1 MPPVGF
7 HALNA
12 GGVQVRG
19 LPSDLLVNPRSL
31 RIEHCSVGININPVQ
46 SNLRE
51 IFCEICNVRSMAGG
65 NLRKKFKLEPNEKK
79 ITSKA
84 AIGVSGISVRR
95 TLRIGSWKTKRIWR
109 VKERGGHLVPIRCRG
124 AVGLRTSPAHP

>member
-1 MPPVGF
+1 MNPRSDKDSPVGF

-12 GGVQVRG
+12 EGVQVRG
-19 LPSDLLVNPRSL
+19 LPSDLVVNPRSL
-31 RIEHCSVGININPVQ
+31 GIEHCSVGIDINPVQ

-65 NLRKKFKLEPNEKK
+65 DLKKKFKLETNEKGEIKK

-95 TLRIGSWKTKRIWR
+95 TFRIGS
-109 VKERGGHLVPIRCRG
+109 
-124 AVGLRTSPAHP
+124 

>member
-1 MPPVGF
+1 M
-7 HALNA
+7 
-12 GGVQVRG
+12 
-19 LPSDLLVNPRSL
+19 
-31 RIEHCSVGININPVQ
+31 Q

-65 NLRKKFKLEPNEKK
+65 DLKKKFKLKKNEKDEIKK

-84 AIGVSGISVRR
+84 AIGESGISVRR
-95 TLRIGSWKTKRIWR
+95 TFRIGSWKTKRIWR

-124 AVGLRTSPAHP
+124 AVGLRTPSTHH

>member
-1 MPPVGF
+1 MLEEFRSEGCQVTWWMQKVVSFGIYPVEG
-7 HALNA
+7 
-12 GGVQVRG
+12 
-19 LPSDLLVNPRSL
+19 
-31 RIEHCSVGININPVQ
+31 
-46 SNLRE
+46 NLRE

-65 NLRKKFKLEPNEKK
+65 DLKKKFKLKKNEKDEIKK

-84 AIGVSGISVRR
+84 AIGESGISVRR
-95 TLRIGSWKTKRIWR
+95 TFRIGSWKTKRIWR